1 MELRRRDILKGGLLL
16 TTLGLAGRGW
26 AGGAEL
32 MVLSDGFLT
41 LPPAFLYGTLAED
54 EVAAAIAESGFPV
67 DPLTPP
73 CNVTLL
79 REEGRTV
86 LFDAGAGLDFLPT
99 TGDLPGALD
108 AAGIAPE
115 EITDVVLTHAHPDH
129 LWGVL
134 DDFGD
139 PAFPEAVIHLGA
151 TEHAYWSDPGTVD
164 TIGEARQSFAV
175 GAARRLSDVVDQL
188 RIFDDDAKVLP
199 GITALQT
206 PGHTP
211 GHTSFTLDGGEA
223 VIVGDAIANAHIA
236 MVRPGV
242 ETANDQDPARA
253 AATRA
258 DFLAGLA
265 QSGTRAVGFHWPAG
279 GIGRVAQDGDGY
291 RFQPE

>member
-26 AGGAEL
+26 AGGPEL
-32 MVLSDGFLT
+32 TVLSDGFLT
-41 LPPAFLYGTLAED
+41 LPPAFLYGPLSEE

-79 REEGRTV
+79 REAGRTV
-86 LFDAGAGLDFLPT
+86 LFDAGAGPEFLPS
-99 TGDLPGALD
+99 TGDLPGALE
-108 AAGIAPE
+108 AAGIAPDE
-115 EITDVVLTHAHPDH
+115 VTDIVLTHAHPDH

-139 PAFPEAVIHLGA
+139 PAFPEAVIHISA
-151 TEHAYWSDPGTVD
+151 TEHAYWSDPGTVE

-175 GAARRLSDVVDQL
+175 GAARRLSDVADQL
-188 RIFDDDAKVLP
+188 RVFEDDAEVLP
-199 GITALQT
+199 GITALPT

-211 GHTSFTLDGGEA
+211 GHTSFAVGGGET

-253 AATRA
+253 AATRPE
-258 DFLAGLA
+258 FLARLA
-265 QSGTRAVGFHWPAG
+265 QPTTRAIGFHWPAG
-279 GIGRVAQDGDGY
+279 GIGRVTQDGDGY
-291 RFQPE
+291 RFLPE